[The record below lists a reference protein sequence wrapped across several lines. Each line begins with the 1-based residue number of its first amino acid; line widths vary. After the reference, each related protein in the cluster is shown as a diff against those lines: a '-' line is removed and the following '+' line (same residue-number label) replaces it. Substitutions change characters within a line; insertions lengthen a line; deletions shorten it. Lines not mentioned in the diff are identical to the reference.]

1 MLVCIYMFKFR
12 KFLYT
17 LWSTNIDCH
26 SIKLYKNKYINTWVL
41 LFCLL
46 LMNIALNLYVNY
58 KTIFC

>member
-26 SIKLYKNKYINTWVL
+26 SIKLYKNLGFII
-41 LFCLL
+41 LF
-46 LMNIALNLYVNY
+46 IAYEHCIKFV
-58 KTIFC
+58 C